1 MFGAL
6 RYRLAIN
13 VKHGAKAEQQEG
25 GMCAWKSALDSRSP
39 TALCTTQIAAVS
51 YTHLTLPT
59 TPYV

>member
-1 MFGAL
+1 MIGAL

-39 TALCTTQIAAVS
+39 TALCTTQIAVS
-51 YTHLTLPT
+51 IDRQFHDSCS
-59 TPYV
+59 